1 MAEQCSASQLMQY
14 CAYFARKHQL
24 QIIATL
30 DKENVDVL
38 HILATKARL
47 KELQH
52 ACVPYL
58 LPAKCCQVDDPSYVL
73 FVCGV
78 VALWPFLTNFFFYLL
93 SVLVLVCR
101 EGEVKQSEESKEE
114 YDFNSMMRE
123 IDREFDDNMDT
134 IPPSTPPRRGK
145 PPNGLPARE
154 RMWSA

>member
-78 VALWPFLTNFFFYLL
+78 VALWPFLTNFFFL
-93 SVLVLVCR
+93 SGICSCSYCVQGGR
-101 EGEVKQSEESKEE
+101 SE
-114 YDFNSMMRE
+114 
-123 IDREFDDNMDT
+123 T
-134 IPPSTPPRRGK
+134 IGGIQRRIRFQI
-145 PPNGLPARE
+145 NDA
-154 RMWSA
+154 